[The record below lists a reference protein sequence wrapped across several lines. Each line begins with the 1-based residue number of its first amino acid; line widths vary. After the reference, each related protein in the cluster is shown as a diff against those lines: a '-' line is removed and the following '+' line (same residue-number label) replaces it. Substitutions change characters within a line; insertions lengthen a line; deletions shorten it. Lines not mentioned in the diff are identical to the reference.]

1 MPGNPR
7 ALMLGPD
14 PDASV
19 ICEVD
24 LKYFERARR
33 EALGEHAQPELP
45 RGAHALPL
53 EIRLP
58 VIQKFS
64 FVLFNPC
71 RNRIQRQTLL
81 RS

>member
-33 EALGEHAQPELP
+33 EALGGHDQSELP
-45 RGAHALPL
+45 RDD
-53 EIRLP
+53 
-58 VIQKFS
+58 
-64 FVLFNPC
+64 
-71 RNRIQRQTLL
+71 
-81 RS
+81 